1 MMLSCCAWALTGA
14 VEETLP
20 RFVEMGFDRIDVRSD
35 LAEVER
41 VQEQIE
47 SWQLRVSCIAASFG
61 MSEGAALSS
70 EDAVAVAAAL
80 AHTERGLELGRTLGA
95 TTAYVVAEEEG
106 GGAALERYA
115 GSLEQAAE
123 LAAEL
128 GLKLGVEHL
137 PGRSLPTAAATLGFL
152 RAVGHPNLCLL
163 LDIGHAQM
171 SGEDP
176 AAVIE
181 AAGERLGY
189 VHLDDNDGE
198 NDQHLGLLEG
208 VMAEETLVRTF
219 AALEDCGYDG
229 VVSLELSAELPDPQV
244 ALVKSREVIER
255 VRAKVA
261 GR

>member
-1 MMLSCCAWALTGA
+1 MVLSCCMWALSGA

-20 RFVEMGFDRIDVRSD
+20 RFVEMGFDRIDVRPD
-35 LAEVER
+35 LVDTESA
-41 VQEQIE
+41 QEQIE
-47 SWQLRVSCIAASFG
+47 SWKLRVSCMAASFG
-61 MSEGAALSS
+61 MPEGAALAS
-70 EDAVAVAAAL
+70 EDAAAAAVAL
-80 AHTERGLELGRTLGA
+80 AHTERGLELARALGA
-95 TTAYVVAEEEG
+95 TAAYVVPEEDG
-106 GGAALERYA
+106 SGAALERYA
-115 GSLEQAAE
+115 GSLERAADR
-123 LAAEL
+123 AAEL
-128 GLKLGVEHL
+128 GLKLGIEHF

-152 RAVGHPNLCLL
+152 RAVGHPNLYLL
-163 LDIGHAQM
+163 LDIGHAQI

-181 AAGERLGY
+181 AAGEWLGY

-229 VVSLELSAELPDPQV
+229 VVSLELNAELPDPQA

-255 VRAKVA
+255 VRAKVG